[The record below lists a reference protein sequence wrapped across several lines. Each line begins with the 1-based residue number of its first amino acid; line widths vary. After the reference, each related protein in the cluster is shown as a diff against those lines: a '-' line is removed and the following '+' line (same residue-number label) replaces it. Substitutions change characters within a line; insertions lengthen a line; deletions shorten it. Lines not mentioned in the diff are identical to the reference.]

1 MIGRPGIAGRI
12 RLRLRARGYWKN
24 GRPDVARF
32 CKEKGYRHQYVYAWL
47 RGRIPVGQNL
57 KQLADDLQVSMAWI
71 LFGREADSEASAEV
85 AALELP
91 ERTRAARPLPRQA
104 RIIGLMDHQF
114 KRLRDLT
121 ERLVEAEARTK
132 ALEEAAGF
140 LAGTLDLAEVADRI
154 ASSVFRLLR
163 VRRSMLYRFDPAS
176 GGLVCVAAAGE
187 HGAGGWIGR
196 VLDIG
201 EGVVGR
207 ALLERRPI
215 YTSQLLSDPSIV
227 VPEWM
232 VELAEADGLQS
243 AIGVPLSVGGEVVGG
258 LAVGDGPGREFTEEE
273 IDLLSAFAGHAAIA
287 IQNARLFAEAEWRRR
302 EAEVLAELVSSI
314 NTSLDLDTVLQRVAK
329 GAEELCGSDIGGVA
343 VREPGAEGLV
353 YRYRVGTRAGWDSV
367 RFEPGKGAGGLVL
380 LTGRPFRTDNY
391 AEDLRITK
399 EYLEFAR
406 QEGTNALLVVPIRIG
421 QRVEGLLYAVNRS
434 LRLFT
439 DRDEEILLRLADHA
453 AIAIQNARLYAEAE
467 RRRREAET
475 LAEVGRNLSQSLDP
489 EKVGQQ
495 IVDSV
500 RALIGAE
507 IVSLQRVEEESG
519 ALVKLA
525 TSMRAGAA
533 YEWNARLTRGSGAV
547 GLAIHQRVPVTSRD
561 VLADARLTFTAEER
575 ACLERTSYRAVLAVP
590 LLVHDRV
597 IGGLSIGDRAGRV
610 FEPERERLAQAFAA
624 QAALALDNA
633 LLHKE
638 VRDARD
644 FLRAVATN
652 STDLVVAADLTG
664 RITHV
669 SSGVAG
675 ILGYRAAEMVG
686 TSIAGYV
693 REDSAKARALLRRLA
708 AAGQIANYATV
719 FRTKDGKWVEGTAT
733 ISLLRDTNEVVI
745 GALGVITAP
754 QSPGNGERI

>member
-1 MIGRPGIAGRI
+1 MFGKEEIAEADVAVAGR
-12 RLRLRARGYWKN
+12 REPDATGAPRRQVPQEPSRATT
-24 GRPDVARF
+24 DA
-32 CKEKGYRHQYVYAWL
+32 
-47 RGRIPVGQNL
+47 
-57 KQLADDLQVSMAWI
+57 
-71 LFGREADSEASAEV
+71 
-85 AALELP
+85 
-91 ERTRAARPLPRQA
+91 LPREA
-104 RIIGLMDHQF
+104 RIIGLMDHQL

-121 ERLVEAEARTK
+121 ERLVEAEARTR
-132 ALEEAAGF
+132 ALQEAAGS
-140 LAGTLDLAEVADRI
+140 LAGTLDPAEAGDRI
-154 ASSVFRLLR
+154 VSSVSRLFR
-163 VRRSMLYRFDPAS
+163 VRCSTLYRFDPTS

-187 HGAGGWIGR
+187 HGSGGWIGR

-232 VELAEADGLQS
+232 AESAEAAGVQS
-243 AIGVPLSVGGEVVGG
+243 AIGVPLNVGGEVVGG
-258 LAVGDGPGREFTEEE
+258 LAVCDGPGREFTEEE

-287 IQNARLFAEAEWRRR
+287 I
-302 EAEVLAELVSSI
+302 
-314 NTSLDLDTVLQRVAK
+314 
-329 GAEELCGSDIGGVA
+329 
-343 VREPGAEGLV
+343 
-353 YRYRVGTRAGWDSV
+353 
-367 RFEPGKGAGGLVL
+367 
-380 LTGRPFRTDNY
+380 
-391 AEDLRITK
+391 
-399 EYLEFAR
+399 
-406 QEGTNALLVVPIRIG
+406 
-421 QRVEGLLYAVNRS
+421 
-434 LRLFT
+434 
-439 DRDEEILLRLADHA
+439 H
-453 AIAIQNARLYAEAE
+453 NARLYTEAE

-475 LAEVGRNLSQSLDP
+475 LAEVGRILSQSLDP
-489 EKVGQQ
+489 EKVGQR

-525 TSMRAGAA
+525 TSMPAGVV

-547 GLAIHQRVPVTSRD
+547 GLAIRQRAPVTSRD

-590 LLVHDRV
+590 LVVHDRV

-610 FEPERERLAQAFAA
+610 FEPERKRLAQAFAD

-644 FLRAVATN
+644 FLRAMATT
-652 STDLVVAADLTG
+652 STDLVVATDLTG

-669 SSGVAG
+669 SSGIEK
-675 ILGYRAAEMVG
+675 ILGFRAAEMVG
-686 TSIAGYV
+686 TSIARYV
-693 REDSAKARALLRRLA
+693 WEGPAEARALLRRLVSS
-708 AAGQIANYATV
+708 GQIANYATV

-733 ISLLRDTNEVVI
+733 ISLLRGTDEGVI